1 MKSRYSFGKIRF
13 GKIEK
18 LAKRRLGK
26 SPDEGKLKLA
36 DVVMFV
42 STCLLFGINY
52 IPESVPYNR
61 EIEILIAVGLFCIG
75 LVLNHRRRAPR
86 PCWAKAS
93 TSTGVIAATWSLLPW
108 ILYWMDEV
116 DVEFARNLTICSSI
130 MWVIF
135 LGCFLRLRYIRRRSR
150 EEIAMMRLREK
161 RRRKAQ
167 YL

>member
-1 MKSRYSFGKIRF
+1 MKNKYSFYKIRF
-13 GKIEK
+13 GSIEK
-18 LAKRRLGK
+18 MANRRLGK

-36 DVVMFV
+36 DVVMFA
-42 STCLLFGINY
+42 STCLLFGVNY
-52 IPESVPYNR
+52 IPDSVQYNR
-61 EIEILIAVGLFCIG
+61 EIEILIAIGIFCIG
-75 LVLNHRRRAPR
+75 IFLSYYRSAPR
-86 PCWAKAS
+86 PCWTKAS
-93 TSTGVIAATWSLLPW
+93 AATGVIAATWSILPW

-116 DVEFARNLTICSSI
+116 DVEFAQNLTICSSI
-130 MWVIF
+130 MWVIS

>member
-13 GKIEK
+13 GRIEK
-18 LAKRRLGK
+18 LANRRLGK

-61 EIEILIAVGLFCIG
+61 EIEILIAIGLFCIG
-75 LVLNHRRRAPR
+75 LVLTYRRMAPR

-93 TSTGVIAATWSLLPW
+93 AATGTIAVVWSVLPW
-108 ILYWMDEV
+108 ILLWADEV

>member
-1 MKSRYSFGKIRF
+1 MKNRYSFYKISF
-13 GKIEK
+13 GRIEK
-18 LAKRRLGK
+18 LANRRLGK

-36 DVVMFV
+36 DVVMFA
-42 STCLLFGINY
+42 STCLLFGVNY
-52 IPESVPYNR
+52 IPDSVQYNR
-61 EIEILIAVGLFCIG
+61 EIEILIAIGIFCIG
-75 LVLNHRRRAPR
+75 IFLSYYRSAPR
-86 PCWAKAS
+86 PCWTKAS
-93 TSTGVIAATWSLLPW
+93 AATGVIAATWSILPW

-116 DVEFARNLTICSSI
+116 DVEFAQNLTICSSI

>member
-1 MKSRYSFGKIRF
+1 MKNKYSFYKIRF
-13 GKIEK
+13 GRIEK
-18 LAKRRLGK
+18 LANRRLGK

-36 DVVMFV
+36 DVVMFA
-42 STCLLFGINY
+42 STCLLFGVNY
-52 IPESVPYNR
+52 IPDSVQYNR
-61 EIEILIAVGLFCIG
+61 EIEILIAIGIFCIG
-75 LVLNHRRRAPR
+75 IFLSYYRSAPR
-86 PCWAKAS
+86 PCWTKAS
-93 TSTGVIAATWSLLPW
+93 ASTGVIAATWSILPW

-116 DVEFARNLTICSSI
+116 DVEFAQNLTICSSI

>member
-1 MKSRYSFGKIRF
+1 MKSRYSLGKIRF
-13 GKIEK
+13 GRIEK
-18 LAKRRLGK
+18 LAKRRHGK
-26 SPDEGKLKLA
+26 SPDQGKLKLA

-52 IPESVPYNR
+52 IPDSVQYNR
-61 EIEILIAVGLFCIG
+61 EIEILIAIGLFCIG
-75 LVLNHRRRAPR
+75 IFLASYRMAPR
-86 PCWAKAS
+86 PCRAKAS
-93 TSTGVIAATWSLLPW
+93 AATGTIAVVWSVLPW
-108 ILYWMDEV
+108 ILLWADEV
-116 DVEFARNLTICSSI
+116 DVEFAQNLTICSSI

>member
-13 GKIEK
+13 GRIEK
-18 LAKRRLGK
+18 LANRRLGK

-75 LVLNHRRRAPR
+75 LVLNHRRMAPR

-93 TSTGVIAATWSLLPW
+93 ASTGVIATTWSLLPW
-108 ILYWMDEV
+108 ILYWVDEI
-116 DVEFARNLTICSSI
+116 DVEFAQNLTICSSI

-135 LGCFLRLRYIRRRSR
+135 LGCLLRLRYIRRRSR

>member
-1 MKSRYSFGKIRF
+1 MRNKYSFYKIRF
-13 GKIEK
+13 GRIEK
-18 LAKRRLGK
+18 LANRRLGK

-36 DVVMFV
+36 DGVMFS
-42 STCLLFGINY
+42 STCLLFGVNY
-52 IPESVPYNR
+52 IPDSVQYNR
-61 EIEILIAVGLFCIG
+61 EIEILIAIGIFCIG
-75 LVLNHRRRAPR
+75 IFLSYYRSAPR
-86 PCWAKAS
+86 PCWTKAS
-93 TSTGVIAATWSLLPW
+93 AATGVIAATWSILPW

-116 DVEFARNLTICSSI
+116 DVEFAQNLTICSSI
-130 MWVIF
+130 MWVIS

>member
-1 MKSRYSFGKIRF
+1 MKNKYSFYKIRF
-13 GKIEK
+13 GRIEK
-18 LAKRRLGK
+18 LANRRLGK

-36 DVVMFV
+36 DVVMFA

-52 IPESVPYNR
+52 IPESVPNHR
-61 EIEILIAVGLFCIG
+61 EIEILIAIGLFCIG
-75 LVLNHRRRAPR
+75 LVLNYRRMAPR

-93 TSTGVIAATWSLLPW
+93 TSTGVIAATWSILPW
-108 ILYWMDEV
+108 ILYWADEI
-116 DVEFARNLTICSSI
+116 DVEFAQNLTICSSI
-130 MWVIF
+130 MWLAFIC
-135 LGCFLRLRYIRRRSR
+135 CFARLRYIRRRSR

>member
-1 MKSRYSFGKIRF
+1 MKSRYSFYKIRF
-13 GKIEK
+13 GRIEK
-18 LAKRRLGK
+18 LVNRRLGK

-52 IPESVPYNR
+52 IPDSVPYNR

-93 TSTGVIAATWSLLPW
+93 AATGTIAVVWSVLPW
-108 ILYWMDEV
+108 ILFWADEV

-130 MWVIF
+130 MWAIF

>member
-18 LAKRRLGK
+18 LVNRSLGK

-36 DVVMFV
+36 DIVMFIA
-42 STCLLFGINY
+42 TCLLFGINY
-52 IPESVPYNR
+52 IPESVQYNR
-61 EIEILIAVGLFCIG
+61 EIEILIAIGIFCIG
-75 LVLNHRRRAPR
+75 IFLASYRMAPR

-93 TSTGVIAATWSLLPW
+93 AATGTIAVVWSVLPW
-108 ILYWMDEV
+108 ILLWADEV
-116 DVEFARNLTICSSI
+116 DVEFAQNLTICSSI

-161 RRRKAQ
+161 RRRKTQ

>member
-1 MKSRYSFGKIRF
+1 MKSRYSFYKIRF
-13 GKIEK
+13 GRIEK
-18 LAKRRLGK
+18 LANRRLGK

-36 DVVMFV
+36 DVVMFA
-42 STCLLFGINY
+42 STCLLFGVNY
-52 IPESVPYNR
+52 IPDSVQYNR
-61 EIEILIAVGLFCIG
+61 EIEILIAIGIFCIG
-75 LVLNHRRRAPR
+75 IFLSYYRSAPR
-86 PCWAKAS
+86 PCWTKAS
-93 TSTGVIAATWSLLPW
+93 AATGTIAVVWSVLPW
-108 ILYWMDEV
+108 ILLWADEM
-116 DVEFARNLTICSSI
+116 DVEIAQNLTICSTI

>member
-1 MKSRYSFGKIRF
+1 MKNKYSFYKIRF
-13 GKIEK
+13 GRIEK
-18 LAKRRLGK
+18 LANRRLGK

-36 DVVMFV
+36 DVVMFA

-61 EIEILIAVGLFCIG
+61 EIEILIAIGLFCIG
-75 LVLNHRRRAPR
+75 LVLTYRRMAPR

-93 TSTGVIAATWSLLPW
+93 TSTGVIAATWSILPW
-108 ILYWMDEV
+108 ILYWADEI
-116 DVEFARNLTICSSI
+116 DATAARDISICSII
-130 MWVIF
+130 MWLIF

-150 EEIAMMRLREK
+150 EEIAMMHLREK

>member
-13 GKIEK
+13 GRIEK
-18 LAKRRLGK
+18 LVNRRLGK

-61 EIEILIAVGLFCIG
+61 EIEILIAIGLFCIG
-75 LVLNHRRRAPR
+75 LVLTYRRMAPR

-108 ILYWMDEV
+108 ILYWMDEI

-135 LGCFLRLRYIRRRSR
+135 LGCLLRLRYIRRRSR

>member
-1 MKSRYSFGKIRF
+1 MKSRYSFYKIRF

-26 SPDEGKLKLA
+26 SPDEGKLKFA
-36 DVVMFV
+36 DIVMFIA
-42 STCLLFGINY
+42 TCLLFGIHY
-52 IPESVPYNR
+52 IPDSVQYNR
-61 EIEILIAVGLFCIG
+61 EIEILIAVGIFCIG
-75 LVLNHRRRAPR
+75 IFLASYRMAPR

-93 TSTGVIAATWSLLPW
+93 AATGTIAVVWSVLPW
-108 ILYWMDEV
+108 ILLWADEM
-116 DVEFARNLTICSSI
+116 DVEIAQNLTICSSI